1 MQVQGKIKVIGELQ
15 TFPSGFTK
23 RELVVKTDEQ
33 YPQFIPI
40 EFLKDKA
47 DLLNNFA
54 IGQSVVVSINLGG
67 REWVNPHNETKYFVS
82 VSGWRIELVSEAEAP
97 TPVPAPSNEPDDL
110 PF

>member
-1 MQVQGKIKVIGELQ
+1 MQVQGTIKRIGELQ

-23 RELVVKTDEQ
+23 RELVIEVSGD

-47 DLLNNFA
+47 DELNNYTE
-54 IGQSVVVSINLGG
+54 GQSVTVSINLGG
-67 REWVNPHNETKYFVS
+67 REWVNPNNETKYFVS
-82 VSGWRIELVSEAEAP
+82 VTGWRIELDAEAAQVAP
-97 TPVPAPSNEPDDL
+97 PARNNEPNDL